1 MIDPLAKREFL
12 RYHIL
17 MNVQYTLIRAK
28 RTSIEIKVSS
38 TGEVIVRAPLYTTT
52 QKIESVLQQRADWI
66 EKIREKMLVQQTWFD
81 SLDHR
86 QTEQLREMAKERL
99 GKKTA
104 YFASRMGL
112 TYQKITITSAK
123 KRLGSCSAD
132 GRICYSLYLL
142 LYPDAAIDYVVV
154 HELAHLVELNHS
166 KDFYKVIECYL
177 PDWRE
182 RKELLQ
188 PEYMQNPLAKE

>member
-1 MIDPLAKREFL
+1 MIAPLAKREIL
-12 RYHIL
+12 RYHIP

-28 RTSIEIKVSS
+28 RKSIGIRISS
-38 TGEVIVRAPLYTTT
+38 TGEIVVRAPQYTSE
-52 QKIESVLQQRADWI
+52 QEIEAILQRHSDWI
-66 EKIREKMLVQQTWFD
+66 EKNQKKILARQMWFE
-81 SLDHR
+81 SLDR
-86 QTEQLREMAKERL
+86 KQTNQLRKMAKERL
-99 GKKTA
+99 SQKTA

-112 TYQKITITSAK
+112 TYQSISITSAK

-154 HELAHLVELNHS
+154 HELAHLIELNHS

-177 PDWRE
+177 PDWQE

-188 PEYMQNPLAKE
+188 PEYMQNPLTKE

>member
-28 RTSIEIKVSS
+28 RKSIEIKVSN

-52 QKIESVLQQRADWI
+52 QKIESVLQQRSAWI
-66 EKIREKMLVQQTWFD
+66 EKIRKKMLAQQTWFD
-81 SLDHR
+81 NLDHR

-99 GKKTA
+99 AEKTA

-132 GRICYSLYLL
+132 GKICYSLYLL

-166 KDFYKVIECYL
+166 KNFYKVIECYL
-177 PDWRE
+177 PDWQE
-182 RKELLQ
+182 RRELLQ
-188 PEYMQNPLAKE
+188 PEYMQNPLVKD